1 MKANLIQTLNMCKS
15 MSLNKQS
22 VSLVLLTDLSKKE
35 SEKAIN
41 SIIDDYS
48 RFFQINFIS
57 YKTKINFFSEF
68 QRFKVLKKHI
78 DFSADILFTRSPLV
92 ALFSTLNKKN
102 VIYESHNAY
111 FTKQITLNII
121 YKTLFKLL
129 FKSKYLKLFIS
140 ISDNLNNFWLEKGL
154 PEEKSLSAHDGT
166 EIMNFNKTIHLD
178 IPFKNSDKLLVT
190 YTGSLYI
197 DRGLDRIIQLAKDF
211 ENLNFLV
218 VGGPAENAEEFR
230 MQCQKE
236 SINNIHFTGPVPHF
250 KIASYLNASD
260 VLLALWSKKVTTINY
275 CSPLKVFEYMASN
288 KLIIADGFITIKEV
302 LSHKKNSLLVTPD
315 DYSSLKAELMN
326 VSNDLSLLNL
336 GLNNS
341 NLIEEKYSWKK
352 RCQLIIEKL

>member
-1 MKANLIQTLNMCKS
+1 

-22 VSLVLLTDLSKKE
+22 VSLLLLTELSKKE

-48 RFFQINFIS
+48 KFFQINFILFKS
-57 YKTKINFFSEF
+57 KRNFFSEF

-78 DFSADILFTRSPLV
+78 DFSVDILFTRSPLV
-92 ALFSTLNKKN
+92 SLFTALNKKN
-102 VIYESHNAY
+102 VIFESHNAY
-111 FTKQITLNII
+111 FTKQKTLNVI
-121 YKTLFKLL
+121 YKALFKLL

-166 EIMNFNKTIHLD
+166 EIIDYNENSTKVH
-178 IPFKNSDKLLVT
+178 IPFKDSDKLLVT

-197 DRGLDRIIQLAKDF
+197 DRGLDRLIKLAKDF

-218 VGGPAENAEEFR
+218 VGGPASNAQEFR

-236 SINNIHFTGPVPHF
+236 SINNIYFTGPVPHF

-260 VLLALWSKKVTTINY
+260 ILLALWSKKVPTINY

-302 LSHKKNSLLVTPD
+302 LSHKKNALLVTPD

-326 VSNDLSLLNL
+326 VYNDLSLLNL